1 MFLRSVLLS
10 TVIGASLIA
19 PAFAGECPANQMRAD
34 ATKPVTTAAK
44 GVTDK
49 VLSQIDL
56 SAEKVALKG
65 HLMRVRKLEIQPGG
79 IVPWHSHEDRP
90 AQIYVASGE
99 IHEYASNCA
108 VPILVAVPGHD
119 AAGLDLQLAHAHQM
133 AFQRHLLAGEVD
145 LRQDLVG
152 HALGGGSDRL
162 GGIGAHLVCRAF
174 AGEGG
179 SREAEGSGGERG
191 NGKSFQ
197 HEHLRAVGPRPE
209 RRRR

>member
-1 MFLRSVLLS
+1 MFKALAVS
-10 TVIGASLIA
+10 TLAAAAFGLAA

-56 SAEKVALKG
+56 AGEKVALKG

-90 AQIYVASGE
+90 ALIYVASGE

-108 VPILVAVPGHD
+108 VPIVHK
-119 AAGLDLQLAHAHQM
+119 AGDVIAETKEILHWWKNTGNETVVLLSADLLKDPADHNM
-133 AFQRHLLAGEVD
+133 
-145 LRQDLVG
+145 
-152 HALGGGSDRL
+152 
-162 GGIGAHLVCRAF
+162 
-174 AGEGG
+174 
-179 SREAEGSGGERG
+179 
-191 NGKSFQ
+191 
-197 HEHLRAVGPRPE
+197 
-209 RRRR
+209 